1 VKTDLME
8 ILACPICKNAN
19 LELIIINENQVEIE
33 TGIINCEQ
41 CQRFY
46 PIRNTIPIMLP
57 DEMRKKSED
66 IEFLETNKESI
77 PEKILKNGKPYHL
90 FD

>member
-1 VKTDLME
+1 ME
-8 ILACPICKNAN
+8 ILACPICKNPN
-19 LELIIINENQVEIE
+19 LELITIREKHGEIE
-33 TGIINCEQ
+33 TGIINCEK

-66 IEFLETNKESI
+66 VKFLEVNKASI
-77 PEKILKNGKPYHL
+77 PEKILKNGKPFHL
-90 FD
+90 FE

>member
-1 VKTDLME
+1 ME

-66 IEFLETNKESI
+66 IEFLETNKENI
-77 PEKILKNGKPYHL
+77 PENILKNGKPYHL